1 MSSRRSYH
9 MSTASRKAEVD
20 AAYKLIRKEE
30 GGRHRVAIAV
40 VQPDSVRDLRKKCRS
55 PWWRFWRKSPR
66 ALVTDPDRLRHIL
79 DDEELICDGQEEC
92 YLLVSDFVP
101 EIYFRIDK
109 RIADL
114 VILRVACRNREV
126 ELMID
131 GASTFGGT
139 RIDEWQRKKHKR
151 QLWIDPNNV
160 KIRVDSFD
168 TGSSWSIPPSTNEH
182 KAEATRYIQHM
193 QNTPMEGDLRTV
205 ARCNRNTSDND
216 NNITIATTTTTTT
229 PCAPPMAWLASRV
242 GAWLSTIPPPSS
254 LPTTH
259 RPLKRRRLALA
270 DRDIN
275 AAMSSPTT
283 PAKRP
288 KTASAADALDDT
300 PRPPCTVAP
309 LAANT
314 VLSQAGAV
322 AQYAAALNDAPDIL
336 DVLDAR
342 PTSTA
347 GSTSTAASA
356 KRKRPRSPVKAMADL
371 RLADAGIEY
380 RDLEKRVDELPAQAR
395 QLYDDILACAD
406 GEAIIPSDISA
417 ELARA
422 SGRHHRLRPHNLRSN
437 HNAVPRE
444 ALLAELREAER
455 VRDATLKCIEEH
467 DAEPTWNSEV
477 HCRILRLAL
486 EQHPVVGYKDVTTA
500 KIWPAHLAPALGSG
514 DLVESKMV
522 DYAIYLCP
530 ERARIKQSIDGL
542 LQRQP
547 LGLQSVNQTRYDS
560 LRHRPIAISIETKT
574 PDASEEQ
581 AKVQLTVWASAQLN
595 RLRMLSPGVQL
606 LVLPLVFVSGPSWH
620 LLFASM
626 DPNGSLR
633 LYGKLD
639 MGETRSLPGLYKLL
653 ASLRRL
659 AAWVEHDFKDWF
671 VAGILHGMTDGVEG
685 G

>member
-1 MSSRRSYH
+1 
-9 MSTASRKAEVD
+9 
-20 AAYKLIRKEE
+20 
-30 GGRHRVAIAV
+30 
-40 VQPDSVRDLRKKCRS
+40 
-55 PWWRFWRKSPR
+55 
-66 ALVTDPDRLRHIL
+66 
-79 DDEELICDGQEEC
+79 
-92 YLLVSDFVP
+92 
-101 EIYFRIDK
+101 
-109 RIADL
+109 
-114 VILRVACRNREV
+114 
-126 ELMID
+126 
-131 GASTFGGT
+131 
-139 RIDEWQRKKHKR
+139 
-151 QLWIDPNNV
+151 
-160 KIRVDSFD
+160 
-168 TGSSWSIPPSTNEH
+168 
-182 KAEATRYIQHM
+182 
-193 QNTPMEGDLRTV
+193 
-205 ARCNRNTSDND
+205 
-216 NNITIATTTTTTT
+216 
-229 PCAPPMAWLASRV
+229 MAWLASRV

-406 GEAIIPSDISA
+406 GEAIIPSDISVRPSLPTLVMFADSLLQA

-486 EQHPVVGYKDVTTA
+486 EQHPVVGYKDV
-500 KIWPAHLAPALGSG
+500 
-514 DLVESKMV
+514 
-522 DYAIYLCP
+522 
-530 ERARIKQSIDGL
+530 
-542 LQRQP
+542 
-547 LGLQSVNQTRYDS
+547 
-560 LRHRPIAISIETKT
+560 
-574 PDASEEQ
+574 
-581 AKVQLTVWASAQLN
+581 
-595 RLRMLSPGVQL
+595 
-606 LVLPLVFVSGPSWH
+606 
-620 LLFASM
+620 
-626 DPNGSLR
+626 
-633 LYGKLD
+633 
-639 MGETRSLPGLYKLL
+639 
-653 ASLRRL
+653 
-659 AAWVEHDFKDWF
+659 
-671 VAGILHGMTDGVEG
+671 
-685 G
+685 